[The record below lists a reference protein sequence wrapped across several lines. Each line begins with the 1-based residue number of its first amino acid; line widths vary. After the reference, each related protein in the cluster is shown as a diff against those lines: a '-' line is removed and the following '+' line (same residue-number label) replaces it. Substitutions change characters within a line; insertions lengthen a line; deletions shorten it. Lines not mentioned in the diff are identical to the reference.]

1 MFSALPPHAHIH
13 TNYTPYH
20 PSPLSSSP
28 LRNSPSPLKER
39 DVNAI
44 SPSSPIHYE
53 QDYKMTSPTPNPK
66 SSNAIAITNITPVH
80 NKSASLPSPPPS
92 RGGFSKRTTKV
103 NPLIHGRDDGRETRR
118 KLFLKRVREE
128 GEEKRWKGRER
139 SVNGEGEE
147 EMEMMRCVWIAEER
161 RRKREAEALGFSGEE
176 YELSLGEFGYDLMGV
191 GRANDNR

>member
-1 MFSALPPHAHIH
+1 
-13 TNYTPYH
+13 
-20 PSPLSSSP
+20 
-28 LRNSPSPLKER
+28 
-39 DVNAI
+39 
-44 SPSSPIHYE
+44 
-53 QDYKMTSPTPNPK
+53 MTSPTPTTK
-66 SSNAIAITNITPVH
+66 SNAIAIASITPVH
-80 NKSASLPSPPPS
+80 NKSASLPSPPSS

-139 SVNGEGEE
+139 SINGEGEE

-176 YELSLGEFGYDLMGV
+176 YELSLGEFGYGLMGV